1 MPAVFLKSAFRAA
14 DLPTSEKP
22 HIAMLGRSNVGKS
35 SLINDLVGGE
45 KLARTSAQPGLTQSI
60 NLYECDKR
68 YLLVDL
74 PGYGFSRAKRSGG
87 QGFAGLIGEYLS
99 EAAQLKLVLL
109 IIDAR
114 QGFMESDRYALD
126 QLRSQNIPFV
136 VVFNKIDKLSGSAA
150 AVAVRE
156 LRAGQPEITIIP
168 HSTVNGR
175 GTGEIRDA
183 IERAV
188 RSSK

>member
-14 DLPTSEKP
+14 DLPASEKP
-22 HIAMLGRSNVGKS
+22 QIAMLGRSNVGKS
-35 SLINDLVGGE
+35 SLINDLVGVK

-74 PGYGFSRAKRSGG
+74 PGYGFSRAKRSAGR
-87 QGFAGLIGEYLS
+87 GFAGLIGEYLS

-126 QLRSQNIPFV
+126 QLQMQDLPFV
-136 VVFNKIDKLSGSAA
+136 IVFNKIDKLSSSAA
-150 AVAVRE
+150 AAAIRD
-156 LRAGQPEITIIP
+156 LRADRPELQIIP
-168 HSTVNGR
+168 HSAVNGQ

-188 RSSK
+188 RAAK